1 MKKIVKVLPV
11 LWLVLGVFTAGAGYY
26 GYRLLLNDSSSAE
39 QRTHHIQTPADTNR
53 QTKEKNHQAIFDPD
67 QITPVTPEEYA
78 AAQLRYEKIV
88 NQWGIGSIYIPSAD
102 LKTKIL
108 AGMSNENLMVG
119 VGTYR
124 ADQVLGKG
132 NYGLLAHNLVQ
143 GGGALGRLPNAAM
156 DSLIYA
162 TDFTRIYEYK
172 VTSNQVV
179 DQTRGDLLEEP
190 KGQEPAVITLLRCEG
205 GLNTS
210 NRAVVQGTFVCS
222 YPANS
227 GDKAIQE
234 GLGLIQQMTDST
246 TDPSTAENQSTT
258 KESAA
263 NTNERKT
270 SKEQSRFNQLERLC
284 IFLFQVITTG
294 NHAVIG
300 AVVYLVVML
309 LLCMLQ
315 LKIHSN
321 N

>member
-26 GYRLLLNDSSSAE
+26 GYRLLLNDPSSAE

-53 QTKEKNHQAIFDPD
+53 QTKEKNDQATFDPD

-108 AGMSNENLMVG
+108 AGMSNDNLMVG

-162 TDFTRIYEYK
+162 TDFSRIYEYK

-179 DQTRGDLLEEP
+179 DHTRGDLLEEP
-190 KGQEPAVITLLRCEG
+190 KDQEPAVITLLRCEG

-210 NRAVVQGTFVCS
+210 NRAVVQGIFVRS

-234 GLGLIQQMTDST
+234 GLGLIQQVTEST
-246 TDPSTAENQSTT
+246 TDPSTAENESTT
-258 KESAA
+258 GEIAA
-263 NTNERKT
+263 STNERKADKNQT
-270 SKEQSRFNQLERLC
+270 KFNQLERLC
-284 IFLFQVITTG
+284 IYLFQVITTD
-294 NHAVIG
+294 NHVVIG
-300 AVVYLVVML
+300 AVAYLVVML
-309 LLCMLQ
+309 LLCTLQ
-315 LKIHSN
+315 WKIY
-321 N
+321 